1 MNSLN
6 IIISFL
12 IYSINSFNV
21 NSLCKMN
28 NLCKMNSLYKLNT
41 NKNYIIKMIDSD
53 NTNSNSNSNGNSDDE
68 SNYNAD
74 NIFNNSFKN
83 IRSVNYDA
91 KNDLWLVNLD
101 IKNIHEANYSENSG
115 NGENISESIV
125 PSFNE
130 FIKNRNFD
138 KLVEDTAKVEKK
150 LEYEHG
156 DLKLLNYV
164 ITIEWTKN
172 WVTNMVNF
180 NERFPTFMYHDMH
193 VMRTWA
199 YTNTSM
205 NYFYIGYF
213 PEKVRL
219 IHGPYYI
226 AAVEVLPQKREF
238 NVRLIIQNP
247 NYMIDYEYDNKNKH
261 IINFKNELR
270 SLCQDSDAFFEF
282 KDLKNFSS
290 GRYYYSWLY
299 E

>member
-28 NLCKMNSLYKLNT
+28 NLCKINSLHKLNT

-53 NTNSNSNSNGNSDDE
+53 NTNSDSDDE

-138 KLVEDTAKVEKK
+138 KLVEDTA
-150 LEYEHG
+150 
-156 DLKLLNYV
+156 
-164 ITIEWTKN
+164 
-172 WVTNMVNF
+172 
-180 NERFPTFMYHDMH
+180 
-193 VMRTWA
+193 
-199 YTNTSM
+199 
-205 NYFYIGYF
+205 
-213 PEKVRL
+213 
-219 IHGPYYI
+219 
-226 AAVEVLPQKREF
+226 
-238 NVRLIIQNP
+238 
-247 NYMIDYEYDNKNKH
+247 
-261 IINFKNELR
+261 
-270 SLCQDSDAFFEF
+270 
-282 KDLKNFSS
+282 
-290 GRYYYSWLY
+290 
-299 E
+299 